1 MALLTLF
8 MLLFPE
14 SVLDSLWRLNPEA
27 HVGLQSLGRWAIALM
42 AIVATACG
50 LSAVGLAKLA
60 PWGRILAL
68 AVLAVNL
75 IGAVG
80 GALIRRD
87 PRTLIGVP
95 IGGAVILYLISTG
108 VRRIFAAGT
117 SEQFGRMP

>member
-8 MLLFPE
+8 MLLFPG

-27 HVGLQSLGRWAIALM
+27 QLGLESVGPWAIMLM

-60 PWGRILAL
+60 QWGRMLAL

-75 IGAVG
+75 MGDIG
-80 GALIRRD
+80 GALIRGD

-95 IGGAVILYLISTG
+95 IGGAMILYLLSSR
-108 VRRIFAAGT
+108 VRSAFAYSHAVG
-117 SEQFGRMP
+117 ER